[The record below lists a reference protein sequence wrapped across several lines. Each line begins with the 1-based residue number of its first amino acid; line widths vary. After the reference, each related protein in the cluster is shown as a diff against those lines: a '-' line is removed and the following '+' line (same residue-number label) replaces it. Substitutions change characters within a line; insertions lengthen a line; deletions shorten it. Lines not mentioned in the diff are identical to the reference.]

1 MHLRTTKVKQKHG
14 VAEFVQLV
22 ESERNP
28 KTGVPQARVI
38 QHLGRKDQ
46 LDIEGLK
53 RLVKSISR
61 FTDEQPAATQGSLFD
76 VAGFEKSQADF
87 EFTGARSVG
96 AVWLLDGLWKRFGID
111 RILGKLLTERA
122 FTTPIERLL
131 FALVANRAVAPSSKL
146 AMEDWVA
153 KDVLVPGLPA
163 VSSEQLYRAMDFLL
177 TANEAIQE
185 AVFFNVATLLNL
197 EVDVVFLD
205 TTSTYFEIEAEDDED
220 PAARMYLRQRGKS
233 KDNHP
238 ELPQVVIGFAMTRQG
253 IPVRCWTWPGN
264 TGDQTI
270 LEEVK
275 RDLNGWKLGRVV
287 TVADAGF
294 NSEKNRRILQQA
306 GGHYILGERLR
317 CGNSGEPVE
326 ALSRGGRYTTYDDGL
341 EMKEVKVGEPGAANY
356 RRYVVVKNPE
366 MARRDKAKR
375 DDIVKTVE
383 TELEKLKKFKDEDA
397 HHKAECAL
405 RAHKTFGRFV
415 TQTPKGRLTLNRT
428 KIANEERCDG
438 KFMIS
443 SSDHSL
449 SAEDIMY
456 GYKALWAIERTFR
469 DMKHVLDLRPVYHRV
484 SDRIRAHVLLC
495 WLAMVLVRIAESET
509 GETWSSLR
517 SDLGRQMLG
526 SFQCKQKE
534 FQHISRATI
543 SQITAYKACKV
554 AIPPLIYLET
564 VSQEG

>member
-1 MHLRTTKVKQKHG
+1 MYLRVTKVKQKRG
-14 VAEFVQLV
+14 LAEFVQLV
-22 ESERNP
+22 ESVRDPE
-28 KTGVPQARVI
+28 TSVPRARII

-61 FTDEQPAATQGSLFD
+61 FTDDPAATQGSLFD
-76 VAGFEKSQADF
+76 VAAFEKDKSGF

-111 RILGKLLTERA
+111 HILGKLLAERA

-131 FALVANRAVAPSSKL
+131 FALVANRAVAPGSKL

-163 VSSEQLYRAMDFLL
+163 VGSEQLYRAMDFLL
-177 TANEAIQE
+177 LANEAIQK
-185 AVFFNVATLLNL
+185 AVFFGVATLLNL

-220 PAARMYLRQRGKS
+220 PEARMHLRQRGKS

-317 CGNSGEPVE
+317 AGNTGEPVE

-341 EMKEVKVGEPGAANY
+341 EMKEVKIGEPGAADY

-366 MARRDKAKR
+366 MGRRDKAKR
-375 DDIVKTVE
+375 DDIVKAVE
-383 TELEKLKKFKDEDA
+383 TEMEKLKKIKDDDA
-397 HHKAECAL
+397 HHKAECVL
-405 RAHKTFGRFV
+405 TAHKTFGRYV
-415 TQTPKGRLTLNRT
+415 TQTPKGRLALNRA
-428 KIANEERCDG
+428 KIAQEERCDG

-443 SSDHSL
+443 SSDHSM

-469 DMKHVLDLRPVYHRV
+469 DMKHVLDLRPVYHRL

-495 WLAMVLVRIAESET
+495 WLAMVLVRVAESET
-509 GETWSSLR
+509 GETWASLR
-517 SDLGRQMLG
+517 MDMGRQMLG

-534 FQHISRATI
+534 FLHISRPTVRQAA
-543 SQITAYKACKV
+543 AYKACKV
-554 AIPPLIYLET
+554 TLPPLIYLET
-564 VSQEG
+564 APQEG